1 MPTLSLISPWR
12 HYATKTSSA
21 LEVTTYLLCAITLI
35 VAMFDNTLSMKLYNV
50 TAILGLLALLLRG
63 KPESY
68 SVQYW
73 LLPLAIFII
82 GALDVV
88 WYSAFKV
95 DHSPFRA
102 TYHSY
107 LNTAKIFLFGA
118 FLTLLALTSRIRIK
132 KELPLYILYSLSFFI
147 AGYAYYIK
155 STTGMARLDF
165 GIGTATGAA
174 YSIMFVGIVSG
185 ISILYTQRNHPILFL
200 LNAIAIF
207 YALALTQTRSTLLIF
222 PVICALS
229 LVAGYIKS
237 PKKLFFSVIGFL
249 IALVVLIAIFS
260 KPIYNRYH
268 EGVSDLNRYSQGNS
282 NSSLGARLAMY
293 EIGFDIFKDAPFAA
307 RSADTRA
314 ERMTELAKE
323 HKYLQGALEFSNV
336 HLHNELIEAAS
347 LKGIA
352 GVLST
357 LFFYIALFFTVYYH
371 RSLGLFALTLA
382 AIGIG
387 LSDVILWSRSV
398 PIIIITAIVLML
410 FLKKNRQHGDIASQ

>member
-1 MPTLSLISPWR
+1 MPTLSLASPWR

-21 LEVTTYLLCAITLI
+21 LEITTYLLCTITLI
-35 VAMFDNTLSMKLYNV
+35 VALFDNTLSMKLYNV

-73 LLPLAIFII
+73 LLPLAILII
-82 GALDVV
+82 GALDIA
-88 WYSAFKV
+88 WYSTFKV
-95 DHSPFRA
+95 DNSPFRA

-107 LNTAKIFLFGA
+107 LNAAKIFLFGA
-118 FLTLLALTSRIRIK
+118 FLILLALTSRIRFK

-155 STTGMARLDF
+155 TTTGMARLDF

-185 ISILYTQRNHPILFL
+185 ISILYARRNHPILFL

-237 PKKLFFSVIGFL
+237 PKKLFFSVIGFF
-249 IALVVLIAIFS
+249 IALVVLIVLFS
-260 KPIYNRYH
+260 KPIYNRFH
-268 EGVSDLNRYSQGNS
+268 EGVSDLTRYSQGNS
-282 NSSLGARLAMY
+282 KSSLGARLAMY
-293 EIGFDIFKDAPFAA
+293 EIGFDIFKEAPLAA

-314 ERMTELAKE
+314 QQMKELASE
-323 HKYLQGALEFSNV
+323 DKYLQGALEFSNI
-336 HLHNELIEAAS
+336 HLHNEFIEAAS

-357 LFFYIALFFTVYYH
+357 LLFYIALF
-371 RSLGLFALTLA
+371 
-382 AIGIG
+382 
-387 LSDVILWSRSV
+387 
-398 PIIIITAIVLML
+398 
-410 FLKKNRQHGDIASQ
+410 

>member
-12 HYATKTSSA
+12 RYATKTSSA
-21 LEVTTYLLCAITLI
+21 LEITTYLLCTITLI
-35 VAMFDNTLSMKLYNV
+35 VALFDNTLSMKLYNV

-82 GALDVV
+82 GALDVA

-118 FLTLLALTSRIRIK
+118 FLTLLALTSRIRFK

-147 AGYAYYIK
+147 AGYACYIK
-155 STTGMARLDF
+155 ALTGVPRIHF
-165 GIGTATGAA
+165 GIGSATGAA

-185 ISILYTQRNHPILFL
+185 ISILYSQRKHPVLFL

-207 YALALTQTRSTLLIF
+207 YALALTQTRSALLIF

-237 PKKLFFSVIGFL
+237 PKKLFFSVIAFF
-249 IALVVLIAIFS
+249 IALAILVALFS
-260 KPIYNRYH
+260 QPIYNRFH
-268 EGVSDLNRYSQGNS
+268 EGFSDLTRYDQGNS
-282 NSSLGARLAMY
+282 KSSLGARLAMY
-293 EIGFDIFKDAPFAA
+293 EIGFDIFKEAPLAA

-314 ERMTELAKE
+314 QRMTELARE
-323 HKYLQGALEFSNV
+323 NKYLQGALEFSNV
-336 HLHNELIEAAS
+336 HLHNEFIEAAS

-357 LFFYIALFFTVYYH
+357 LLFYVALFFTVYYH

-382 AIGIG
+382 IIGTG

-410 FLKKNRQHGDIASQ
+410 FLKKNRLHGEIAPQ